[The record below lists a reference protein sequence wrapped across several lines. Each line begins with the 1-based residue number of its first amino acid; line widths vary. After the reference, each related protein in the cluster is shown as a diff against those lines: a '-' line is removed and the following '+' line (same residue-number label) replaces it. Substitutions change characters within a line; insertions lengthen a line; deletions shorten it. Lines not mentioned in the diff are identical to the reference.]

1 MAGVKKRRAGAFRFK
16 VWAASALR
24 AADDAIRAIP
34 IRWRILMLAALNIV
48 VAFILAGS
56 IWNSANDLISSWN
69 QVRQVRQS
77 DQLLGLVQSETGRL
91 QSLIHRYINQ
101 PGPDIFAEILL
112 LREAVIGTLSLR
124 GQNDPMLSGSV
135 GELKAATERL
145 FDGFADLRAEQTAI
159 TQAYAVEVLAPA
171 RAIARHYTE
180 LDRTADGTNAEIRE
194 RLRESQ
200 EAFIAAFAAANAVYA
215 LGGATR
221 ANDADQGLARVED
234 AIRDISNAAS
244 DDAQRAMLKDLSE
257 QVSTLRQGV
266 SKLFGHVTKRA
277 AVLST
282 AIDENQ
288 AKMITTIEGLSSE
301 MRQRE
306 QEAQIRFDQ
315 ALSNI
320 YRVIALVAVTFL
332 LAILFVALVIGSSII
347 VPLRQLRTAMRSIV
361 AEQYDRDIPGAQA
374 KDEIGDMARSVV
386 IFRENAIAKKRAEAD
401 LRSAKE
407 HAEQALAE
415 LRSTQ
420 RSLIEAEKL
429 AALGGLVAGVAHEVN
444 NPVGVSL
451 TVASSLA
458 RRVELFAKEIE
469 DGTVRRSRFEEFL
482 AFNRES
488 AQLLVTNLL
497 RAGELI
503 QSFKQVAVDRSVAD
517 RRNFDLCEATNQIV
531 ASLRPVLKQAPITL
545 TLDCDGG
552 ILMDSYPGPYGQVIT
567 NLFLNAVTHAFPN
580 GRAGT
585 VTIAAKVHDDHEVEV
600 IVADDGVGMTAE
612 VRRQAFDPF
621 FTTRRS
627 EGGTGLGLHIIH
639 TLVTQRLGGRLI
651 LDSEPGRGTTFRLIL
666 PRHAPAEGSAPALS
680 GAPID
685 E

>member
-1 MAGVKKRRAGAFRFK
+1 
-16 VWAASALR
+16 
-24 AADDAIRAIP
+24 
-34 IRWRILMLAALNIV
+34 
-48 VAFILAGS
+48 
-56 IWNSANDLISSWN
+56 
-69 QVRQVRQS
+69 
-77 DQLLGLVQSETGRL
+77 
-91 QSLIHRYINQ
+91 
-101 PGPDIFAEILL
+101 
-112 LREAVIGTLSLR
+112 
-124 GQNDPMLSGSV
+124 
-135 GELKAATERL
+135 
-145 FDGFADLRAEQTAI
+145 
-159 TQAYAVEVLAPA
+159 
-171 RAIARHYTE
+171 
-180 LDRTADGTNAEIRE
+180 
-194 RLRESQ
+194 
-200 EAFIAAFAAANAVYA
+200 
-215 LGGATR
+215 
-221 ANDADQGLARVED
+221 
-234 AIRDISNAAS
+234 
-244 DDAQRAMLKDLSE
+244 
-257 QVSTLRQGV
+257 
-266 SKLFGHVTKRA
+266 
-277 AVLST
+277 
-282 AIDENQ
+282 
-288 AKMITTIEGLSSE
+288 

-306 QEAQIRFDQ
+306 QEAQTRFDQ

-469 DGTVRRSRFEEFL
+469 DGTVRRSKFEEFL

-517 RRNFDLCEATNQIV
+517 RRNFDLCEATRQIV
-531 ASLRPVLKQAPITL
+531 TSLRPVLKQAPIAL
-545 TLDCDGG
+545 TLDCDEG
-552 ILMDSYPGPYGQVIT
+552 ILMNSYPGPYGQVIT
-567 NLFLNAVTHAFPN
+567 NLFLNAVTHAFPK

-585 VTIAAKVHDDHEVEV
+585 VTITARARDDHEVEV
-600 IVADDGVGMTAE
+600 VVADDGVGMTAE

-639 TLVTQRLGGRLI
+639 TLVTQRLGGQLI
-651 LDSEPGRGTTFRLIL
+651 LNSEAGRGTTFRLIL

>member
-1 MAGVKKRRAGAFRFK
+1 VAGVKKRRAGAFRFK

-24 AADDAIRAIP
+24 AADDSIRAVP
-34 IRWRILMLAALNIV
+34 IRWRILLLAALNIM
-48 VAFILAGS
+48 VAVILAGL
-56 IWNSANDLISSWN
+56 IWNSANVLISAWN

-101 PGPDIFAEILL
+101 PGPDIFAEVLL
-112 LREAVIGTLSLR
+112 LREAVLGTLSLR
-124 GQNDPMLSGSV
+124 GQNDPMLSASV
-135 GELKAATERL
+135 GELGAATERL

-159 TQAYAVEVLAPA
+159 TQAYAAEVLSPA

-180 LDRTADGTNAEIRE
+180 LDQITEGQNAEIRQ
-194 RLRESQ
+194 RIRESQ

-215 LGGATR
+215 LGGVTR

-234 AIRDISNAAS
+234 AIRDISNSAT
-244 DDAQRAMLKDLSE
+244 DAQRAVLKDLGGQIS
-257 QVSTLRQGV
+257 VLRQGV

-277 AVLST
+277 ELLRT

-288 AKMITTIEGLSSE
+288 AKMITTIEGLSAE

-306 QEAQIRFDQ
+306 QEAQTRFDQ

-469 DGTVRRSRFEEFL
+469 DGTVRRSKFEEFL

-503 QSFKQVAVDRSVAD
+503 QSFKQVAVDRSVTD

-545 TLDCDGG
+545 TLDCAEG

-567 NLFLNAVTHAFPN
+567 NLFLNAVTHAFPQ
-580 GRAGT
+580 GRAGA
-585 VTIAAKVHDDHEVEV
+585 VTIAARVQDDHEVEV
-600 IVADDGVGMTAE
+600 VVADDGVGMTAE

-666 PRHAPAEGSAPALS
+666 PRHAPAESSASALS